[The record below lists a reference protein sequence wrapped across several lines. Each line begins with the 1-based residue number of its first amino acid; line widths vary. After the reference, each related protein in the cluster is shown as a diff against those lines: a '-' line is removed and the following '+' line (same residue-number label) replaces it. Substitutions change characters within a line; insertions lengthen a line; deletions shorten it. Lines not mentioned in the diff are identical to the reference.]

1 MVVARTDGQD
11 WRSDHHTWA
20 NTGMSARW
28 PAKGGARVLQVTRLA
43 WLTRGEEG
51 KIMKEEL
58 EVGKECQMIMPS
70 WAEKER
76 MDVHGG
82 GSKWECNF
90 NKADMTGDE

>member
-1 MVVARTDGQD
+1 
-11 WRSDHHTWA
+11 
-20 NTGMSARW
+20 
-28 PAKGGARVLQVTRLA
+28 
-43 WLTRGEEG
+43 
-51 KIMKEEL
+51 MKEEL

-70 WAEKER
+70 WAKKER